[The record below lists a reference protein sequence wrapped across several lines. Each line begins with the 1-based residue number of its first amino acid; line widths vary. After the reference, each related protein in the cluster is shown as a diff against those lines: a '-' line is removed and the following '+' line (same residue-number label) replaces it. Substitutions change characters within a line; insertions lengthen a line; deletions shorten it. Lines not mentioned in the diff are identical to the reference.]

1 MFLALAGGVGGAK
14 LALGLTK
21 VLSPEDLMIVV
32 NTGDD
37 FDHLGLCICPDIDT
51 VLYTL
56 GGIANPETGWGQADE
71 TWNFMTALERI
82 GGETWFRLGDRDLA
96 THVERT
102 RRLRQGETLSAITR
116 DFARRFGIRHRVVP
130 GTDGSLSTIVR
141 TDHGNL
147 EFQDY
152 FVRQQCAP
160 AVTGFD
166 FAGARHAKPSAAISE
181 AIENEKIEA
190 IIICPSNPYV
200 SIAPILA
207 VPAIS
212 DLVSNA
218 GIPVVVVSPIVA
230 GLAIKGPA
238 AKIMAELGIPPSA
251 LSIAEHYRAIAT
263 AIVIDTADSGVS
275 ASIQELGM
283 APLVTN
289 TIMKTDTD
297 KTRLAGEII
306 AFLRSSREDG

>member
-37 FDHLGLCICPDIDT
+37 FDHLGLRICPDIDT

-71 TWNFMTALERI
+71 TWTFMTALERI

-116 DFARRFGIRHRVVP
+116 DFARRFGICHRVVP